1 MSKTDFAILA
11 SALALALCGC
21 RMDRMTIREPV
32 SDRVIEVESG
42 DRFYVEL
49 EENTTTGYRWE
60 ASCDDDRN
68 LVDVFVKHISPETQ
82 APSPE
87 PRDPRPLLCGAPGKA
102 EVSIRVHRG
111 FVGPA
116 TVEMKYARAHERERP
131 IRHVKFVLWRRDGD
145 VAPWKD

>member
-1 MSKTDFAILA
+1 MNRAGLTILA
-11 SALALALCGC
+11 LTLALCGC

-32 SDRVIEVESG
+32 ADRVIEVESG

-49 EENTTTGYRWE
+49 DENMTTGYHWE

-68 LVDVFVKHISPETQ
+68 LVEVFVKHIPYEA
-82 APSPE
+82 APGE
-87 PRDPRPLLCGAPGKA
+87 EALCGAPGKA

-111 FVGPA
+111 FLGPA
-116 TVEMKYARAHERERP
+116 TVEMRYVRAWEREAP
-131 IRHVKFVLWRRDGD
+131 VRHIKFVLWKRDGD